1 MTDMNNGATAPDLG
15 AAGRSLAINA
25 QYIKDFSFENPRA
38 PQSLLQQ
45 HPPEVALNIDVKVQ
59 NLAPDV
65 YEVVVMT
72 QADAKTNGDS
82 VFVIEL
88 AYAAVVTVQNV
99 DQEALPMALLVEVP
113 RLLFPFARAIV
124 ANATREG
131 GFPPLM
137 LQPIDFAELLH
148 RQQTARAS
156 GAGFPGDTFA

>member
-1 MTDMNNGATAPDLG
+1 MTDTNNGATMPELG

-45 HPPEVALNIDVKVQ
+45 LPPEVALNVDVKVQ
-59 NLAPDV
+59 NLAPNV
-65 YEVVVMT
+65 YEVILLT
-72 QADAKTNGDS
+72 QADAKANGDS

-88 AYAAVVTVQNV
+88 AYAAVITLQNV
-99 DQEALPMALLVEVP
+99 DQEALPIALLVEAP
-113 RLLFPFARAIV
+113 RLLFPFARAII

-137 LQPIDFAELLH
+137 LQPIDFADLLR
-148 RQQTARAS
+148 RQQEERRSATD
-156 GAGFPGDTFA
+156 FLGDTFV

>member
-1 MTDMNNGATAPDLG
+1 MTETNNGAGAPDAG

-45 HPPEVALNIDVKVQ
+45 QAPEVALNVDVKVQ

-65 YEVVVMT
+65 YEVILLT
-72 QADAKTNGDS
+72 QAEAKTSTDPI
-82 VFVIEL
+82 FVIEL
-88 AYAAVVTVQNV
+88 AYAAVVTLQNV

-113 RLLFPFARAIV
+113 RLLFPFARAIIG
-124 ANATREG
+124 NITREG

-137 LQPIDFAELLH
+137 LQPIDFADLLR
-148 RQQTARAS
+148 RQQEARGGGMEIAN
-156 GAGFPGDTFA
+156 A

>member
-1 MTDMNNGATAPDLG
+1 MTETNNGAGAPDA

-45 HPPEVALNIDVKVQ
+45 QAPEVALNVDVKVQ

-65 YEVVVMT
+65 YEVLLLT
-72 QADAKTNGDS
+72 QADAKVANETL
-82 VFVIEL
+82 FVIEL
-88 AYAAVVTVQNV
+88 SYAAVVTLQNV

-113 RLLFPFARAIV
+113 RLLFPFARAIIGNV
-124 ANATREG
+124 TREG

-137 LQPIDFAELLH
+137 LQPIDFAELLR
-148 RQQTARAS
+148 RQQEAQGGGLS
-156 GAGFPGDTFA
+156 PVSI